1 MKILMVCLGNICRS
15 PVAEGILRNKANKH
29 GLNVEVD
36 SAGTSALHAGE
47 NPDPRSVFHS
57 KSKGIDISK
66 LVSRQF
72 KVKDFDLFDLIY
84 TMDSSNYSNVLR
96 LARTKSDQNKV
107 RLILNE
113 SNPSQNKSVPDP
125 YYGGNEGFETVFNL
139 LDEACE
145 VICKR
150 IKEGTL

>member
-1 MKILMVCLGNICRS
+1 
-15 PVAEGILRNKANKH
+15 
-29 GLNVEVD
+29 
-36 SAGTSALHAGE
+36 
-47 NPDPRSVFHS
+47 
-57 KSKGIDISK
+57 
-66 LVSRQF
+66 
-72 KVKDFDLFDLIY
+72 
-84 TMDSSNYSNVLR
+84 MDSSNYSNVLR

-150 IKEGTL
+150 ITEGTL